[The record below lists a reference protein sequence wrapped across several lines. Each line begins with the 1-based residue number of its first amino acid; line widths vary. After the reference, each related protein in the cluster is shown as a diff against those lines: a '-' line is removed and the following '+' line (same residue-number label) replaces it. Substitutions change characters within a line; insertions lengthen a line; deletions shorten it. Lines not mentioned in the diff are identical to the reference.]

1 MDIVLSALSQGA
13 IWTLMGIGVYITF
26 RILNEADLT
35 TEASFTLGAAVGA
48 QLLVLGMNPLL
59 SMMMAFLMGAAAGA
73 VTALLITKL
82 NINSLLAGIITLTGL
97 YSINLTFMGSANLSL
112 SGATTLKT
120 QMGIF
125 GLPRNVD
132 TLILGVIMI
141 AIAVGTLSYF
151 FRTDMGQALIATGD
165 NPFMAKSLGIPTGE
179 MMLLGYMLGNGL
191 IALSGYLVAT
201 DSGYADISMG
211 IGSIVIGLAAII
223 IGEVVVR
230 NVSLPMRLVA
240 IFVGSVI
247 YRLLLALVL
256 QLKINTDNFK
266 LFSAVIL
273 ALCLSIP
280 AMQKHL
286 ADKRSRL
293 VTVSAFPPMPGTN
306 IAPQGLGASVTSG
319 ASASVTETPSNRTED
334 AQ

>member
-35 TEASFTLGAAVGA
+35 TEASFTLGAAIGA

-59 SMMMAFLMGAAAGA
+59 SMVVAFLMGAAAGA
-73 VTALLITKL
+73 ITALLITKL
-82 NINSLLAGIITLTGL
+82 KINSLLAGIITLTGL

-120 QMGIF
+120 QMGMF

-141 AIAVGTLSYF
+141 AIAIAALSYF

-230 NVSLPMRLVA
+230 NVSLPIRLLA

-256 QLKINTDNFK
+256 QLKINTDHFK
-266 LFSAVIL
+266 LLSAVIL

-280 AMQKHL
+280 ALQKYV
-286 ADKRSRL
+286 AGKRL
-293 VTVSAFPPMPGTN
+293 LPVTTSALPPTSGTN
-306 IAPQGLGASVTSG
+306 IAPISPGASVAHG
-319 ASASVTETPSNRTED
+319 APASATETNDNGTEHTR
-334 AQ
+334 